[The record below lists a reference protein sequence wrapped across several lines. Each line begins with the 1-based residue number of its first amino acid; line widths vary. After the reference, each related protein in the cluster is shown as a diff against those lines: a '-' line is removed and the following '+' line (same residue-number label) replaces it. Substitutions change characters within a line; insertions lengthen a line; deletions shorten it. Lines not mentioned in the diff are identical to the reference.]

1 MQGAAAA
8 ILPTG
13 MLQVRM
19 AMIVI
24 VREEVADQCR
34 ATDRRVITSVARESG
49 FMHDARAHVAEQS
62 PNCYDSILSDH

>member
-1 MQGAAAA
+1 
-8 ILPTG
+8 
-13 MLQVRM
+13 M
-19 AMIVI
+19 AMIMI

>member
-19 AMIVI
+19 AMIMI

-49 FMHDARAHVAEQS
+49 FMHARAHVAEQS